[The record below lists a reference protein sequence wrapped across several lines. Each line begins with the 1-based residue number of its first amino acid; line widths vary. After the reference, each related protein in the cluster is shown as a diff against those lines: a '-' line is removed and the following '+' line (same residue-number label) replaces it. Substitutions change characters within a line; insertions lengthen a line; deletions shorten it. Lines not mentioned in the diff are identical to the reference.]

1 MISDGHHKRGM
12 KLEKIAELVAANPAQ
27 TVGIYPKKGTIAVG
41 SDADLAII
49 DLDKEQ
55 KVTADLLLSG
65 QQFSNFQDYEIKGW
79 PVMTIRRGELMYKD
93 GEVVGTTSGEF
104 IKRPIGVHK

>member
-1 MISDGHHKRGM
+1 M
-12 KLEKIAELVAANPAQ
+12 
-27 TVGIYPKKGTIAVG
+27 TIAVG

-65 QQFSNFQDYEIKGW
+65 QQFSNFQDYEIKDQW
-79 PVMTIRRGELMYKD
+79 VPNKNTVNKIINEEIKIFID
-93 GEVVGTTSGEF
+93 GGKVFSKNLLVKQKVTKNVIS
-104 IKRPIGVHK
+104 